1 MDDPTFPEY
10 PYRHVRPSLLFEV
23 WRWAVVSVDTEEYY
37 REWSLRDGDCKCD
50 YTFHNGRQLIHHVG
64 CNFLQ
69 TIKCGSQIEILGV
82 CDGVDC
88 DGLPHAS
95 ASSNTGLIW
104 GRHFFETGWI
114 PTKYLQPMDIIVDDN
129 VIHERRLRALQVPGH
144 IRLEYLPFSPHF
156 DSPYV
161 HSIRLE
167 HETIN
172 TIEEEIW
179 ETDSLGNFR
188 DKTE

>member
-1 MDDPTFPEY
+1 M
-10 PYRHVRPSLLFEV
+10 
-23 WRWAVVSVDTEEYY
+23 
-37 REWSLRDGDCKCD
+37 
-50 YTFHNGRQLIHHVG
+50 
-64 CNFLQ
+64 
-69 TIKCGSQIEILGV
+69 
-82 CDGVDC
+82 
-88 DGLPHAS
+88 
-95 ASSNTGLIW
+95 
-104 GRHFFETGWI
+104 GWI